1 MTIDGNTFGLVFYHS
16 EIRLNRAS
24 LGLVFVFGI
33 EMCSVY
39 TGKST
44 KISYFRT
51 FFNVWFKQDSGLF
64 NVWLTGFT
72 VIL

>member
-39 TGKST
+39 TGKIN
-44 KISYFRT
+44 KDF
-51 FFNVWFKQDSGLF
+51 L
-64 NVWLTGFT
+64 L
-72 VIL
+72 